1 MTWVRTLIFSGY
13 DIWVK
18 RQCLA
23 SRYWGEIAPENN
35 IYRKS
40 TKKHR
45 VEEQTVQSKCKNPFH
60 FLHRHCNLSK
70 KRPTKCPCSRVKYDT
85 RPIVHRD
92 IRSFTFH
99 LPNTSHQPRSE
110 TISLLQDN
118 RCILP
123 PPQQNCFR
131 TQSDTLG
138 DNMTEV
144 KSAKQHMHRIHHF

>member
-1 MTWVRTLIFSGY
+1 MFFSGY
-13 DIWVK
+13 DIWAK

-23 SRYWGEIAPENN
+23 SRYWGEIAPENRN

-45 VEEQTVQSKCKNPFH
+45 AEEQTVQSKCKNPFH
-60 FLHRHCNLSK
+60 FLHRHSNLSK

-110 TISLLQDN
+110 ITSLLQDN

-123 PPQQNCFR
+123 PHSKIVSEHSQI
-131 TQSDTLG
+131 SLG
-138 DNMTEV
+138 DNMIEV
-144 KSAKQHMHRIHHF
+144 KSAKQHIHRFHHF

>member
-1 MTWVRTLIFSGY
+1 M
-13 DIWVK
+13 
-18 RQCLA
+18 CLA
-23 SRYWGEIAPENN
+23 SRYWGEIAPENRN

-99 LPNTSHQPRSE
+99 LPNTSHHRSE
-110 TISLLQDN
+110 TISL
-118 RCILP
+118 P
-123 PPQQNCFR
+123 R
-131 TQSDTLG
+131 TTVAYYHPHSKIISEHSQISLG

-144 KSAKQHMHRIHHF
+144 KSAKQHIHRIHHF